1 MDECLN
7 NDDDEEHHRVFFTCS
22 GAQHERFSL
31 HAGNEF
37 RRSGRDPIQILP
49 GELHGCNHAGTIP
62 CLDRQRQT
70 AGRPDDEQQKERAC
84 AGIGHGSSREYD
96 NDPASAVHPPEHEA
110 QEKLI
115 PEETAEFHKAN
126 GHRETGLLRDSL
138 HILERDGIWHVISE
152 DYSYKTEPYYTILDY
167 ELRGKNVRPA
177 SSAVL
182 DAYVVP
188 MCLERAKLAGIP
200 VAEWGISQGFVPLP
214 AIIYG
219 LNYFATSADFFLVRD
234 GEKAKEVIA
243 HVTNKGKYPFCY
255 QKIPPDATVHS
266 CVSIFGRTADSCAA
280 IAGLAEKI
288 YRALLHPAR
297 DHGLCQDREMN
308 TTSPRCPR
316 QNTRGS
322 PMTSGRSSP
331 RTLPTRSSYE
341 QARHLR

>member
-1 MDECLN
+1 MAATMPEQDY
-7 NDDDEEHHRVFFTCS
+7 TCTGRDRRQVDQPMNGRRNGHVRAS
-22 GAQHERFSL
+22 GMEA
-31 HAGNEF
+31 AGNTKT
-37 RRSGRDPIQILP
+37 PVAP
-49 GELHGCNHAGTIP
+49 
-62 CLDRQRQT
+62 
-70 AGRPDDEQQKERAC
+70 
-84 AGIGHGSSREYD
+84 
-96 NDPASAVHPPEHEA
+96 VHPTEHEA

-115 PEETAEFHKAN
+115 PDGTTEFHRIN

-152 DYSYKTEPYYTILDY
+152 DYSYKTDPYYTILDY
-167 ELRGKNVRPA
+167 ELRGKNVRPS

-182 DAYVVP
+182 DAYIVP

-219 LNYFATSADFFLVRD
+219 LNYFATSADFVLVRD

-280 IAGLAEKI
+280 ISGLAQKI
-288 YRALLHPAR
+288 YQLFSIPLVTMVFVKSGNEYHLSSLSPTKYTRISNDERALLTAYLAHQEF
-297 DHGLCQDREMN
+297 L
-308 TTSPRCPR
+308 
-316 QNTRGS
+316 
-322 PMTSGRSSP
+322 
-331 RTLPTRSSYE
+331 
-341 QARHLR
+341 